1 MKMTVHFCK
10 MYSLANKTSIL
21 NQKNIKKKERKLM
34 FTLFLDHAFFVL
46 YLLMGY
52 FLMNQN
58 ISIIESTES
67 TD

>member
-1 MKMTVHFCK
+1 

-21 NQKNIKKKERKLM
+21 NQKTIKKKKKM

-67 TD
+67 PD

>member
-1 MKMTVHFCK
+1 

-21 NQKNIKKKERKLM
+21 NQKNIKKRKLM
-34 FTLFLDHAFFVL
+34 FTLFFDHAFFVL

-67 TD
+67 PD

>member
-1 MKMTVHFCK
+1 

-21 NQKNIKKKERKLM
+21 NQKNIKKRKLM
-34 FTLFLDHAFFVL
+34 FTLFFDHAFFVL

-67 TD
+67 TN

>member
-1 MKMTVHFCK
+1 
-10 MYSLANKTSIL
+10 
-21 NQKNIKKKERKLM
+21 M

-67 TD
+67 PD

>member
-1 MKMTVHFCK
+1 

-21 NQKNIKKKERKLM
+21 NQKNIKKKKKKINVY
-34 FTLFLDHAFFVL
+34 FDHAFFVL